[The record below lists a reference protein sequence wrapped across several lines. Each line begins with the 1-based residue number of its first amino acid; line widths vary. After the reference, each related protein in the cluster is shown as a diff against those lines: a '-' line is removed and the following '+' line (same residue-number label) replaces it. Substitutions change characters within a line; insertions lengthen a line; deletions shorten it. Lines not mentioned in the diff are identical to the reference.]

1 MSAPLLFPDVE
12 GNASRLQAWLQ
23 DRLEGFGG
31 VMEVDRLHGGR
42 SNPGWR
48 LRTAQRDCVLRARP
62 GPRANLLPSA
72 HAIERE
78 FRVQQALAGS
88 AVPVATM
95 HALCEDESLIGAGF
109 YVMDF
114 VDGDI
119 LREQSLPGLEPA
131 QRAERYD
138 AMNAGIAALHLL
150 DIDALGLRDYGRPG
164 QYFARQI
171 DRWTRQYRAS
181 RDGEIA
187 DMDKL
192 IAWLPL
198 HVPREEGE
206 RHV

>member
-1 MSAPLLFPDVE
+1 MVSSHEHQRSLIDRVMRRFATGLVRVPQTASQRGSLLAR
-12 GNASRLQAWLQ
+12 ASGA
-23 DRLEGFGG
+23 
-31 VMEVDRLHGGR
+31 
-42 SNPGWR
+42 
-48 LRTAQRDCVLRARP
+48 
-62 GPRANLLPSA
+62 LLPSA

-88 AVPVATM
+88 AVPVAAM

-150 DIDALGLRDYGRPG
+150 EIEAL
-164 QYFARQI
+164 
-171 DRWTRQYRAS
+171 
-181 RDGEIA
+181 E
-187 DMDKL
+187 
-192 IAWLPL
+192 
-198 HVPREEGE
+198 
-206 RHV
+206 